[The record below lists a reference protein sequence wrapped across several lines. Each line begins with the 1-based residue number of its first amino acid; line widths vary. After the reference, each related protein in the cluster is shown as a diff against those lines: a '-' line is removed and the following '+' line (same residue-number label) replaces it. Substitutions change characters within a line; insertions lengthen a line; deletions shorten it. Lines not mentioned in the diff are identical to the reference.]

1 MNAVFNL
8 DMVSLTTYKLST
20 AFLSMIKL
28 KSPEFD
34 KYKKS
39 IYDKIKKEFNIN
51 IKDDVLKQNVQ
62 TLKNSNVNEFKYMPL
77 IGKIINQIINVLKI
91 YISEVKINFK
101 SDDNIL
107 P

>member
-39 IYDKIKKEFNIN
+39 IYDKQEGI
-51 IKDDVLKQNVQ
+51 
-62 TLKNSNVNEFKYMPL
+62 
-77 IGKIINQIINVLKI
+77 
-91 YISEVKINFK
+91 
-101 SDDNIL
+101 
-107 P
+107 